1 MRIDRPLGIHVEDHR
16 RKRPDPAH
24 VEPFRQRG
32 QRAGVAEGIDQEF
45 IDIDDKALV
54 ASRDNAT
61 RNGVALDVQH
71 SAQTLD
77 EQFDVV
83 VANIL
88 TNPLCVLAP
97 LIAAR
102 VAPGGHLALAGV
114 LENQAEQVIAAYA
127 PYIALRA
134 GAVRE
139 GWVRLE
145 GQQPA

>member
-1 MRIDRPLGIHVEDHR
+1 MLDYGCGSGILAIAAARLGAR
-16 RKRPDPAH
+16 R
-24 VEPFRQRG
+24 VL
-32 QRAGVAEGIDQEF
+32 GV
-45 IDIDDKALV
+45 DIDDKALI
-54 ASRDNAT
+54 ASRDNAA
-61 RNGVALDVQH
+61 RNGVTLDVQH

-102 VAPGGHLALAGV
+102 VTPGGHLALAGV
-114 LENQAEQVIAAYA
+114 LETQAEQVITAYA
-127 PYIALRA
+127 PYLALRV

-145 GQQPA
+145 GRKST